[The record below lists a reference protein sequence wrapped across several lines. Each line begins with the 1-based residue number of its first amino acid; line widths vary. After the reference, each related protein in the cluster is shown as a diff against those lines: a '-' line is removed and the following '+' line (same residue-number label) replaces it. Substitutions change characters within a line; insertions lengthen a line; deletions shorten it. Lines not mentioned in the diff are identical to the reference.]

1 MGGMTVTDPLVHRE
15 YGKPWTIDD
24 LADLPE
30 GNRYELLD
38 GSLLVSPPPD
48 TFHGRTTIR
57 LDRLL
62 QRTAPDDL
70 VTTGVGFG
78 VNVRDGSTY
87 YIPDVIVFRRSVLD
101 HRAQSIEP
109 ADVLLVVEVL
119 SPSNSGRDLVM
130 KRYDYAA
137 ARIPQY
143 WIVDQDGQ
151 AITVL
156 ELDASGR
163 HYEESA
169 VVKAG
174 ERLRTDQP
182 FRIDFD
188 PTEIF

>member
-1 MGGMTVTDPLVHRE
+1 MSGMTVTDPLMHRE
-15 YGKPWTIDD
+15 AGKPWTIDD

-38 GSLLVSPPPD
+38 GSLLVSPTPD
-48 TFHGRTTIR
+48 NFHCRVSQDLTDILKR
-57 LDRLL
+57 D
-62 QRTAPDDL
+62 APKDL
-70 VTTGVGFG
+70 YVAGSGFG
-78 VNVRDGSTY
+78 VNVRDGITY
-87 YIPDVIVFRRSVLD
+87 YVPDLIVLRRSALGVRRNAL
-101 HRAQSIEP
+101 EP
-109 ADVLLVVEVL
+109 TDAMLVVEVL

-151 AITVL
+151 TITVL

-169 VVKAG
+169 VVKPG
-174 ERLRTDQP
+174 DRLRTDQP
-182 FRIDFD
+182 FPVDFD